1 MIACEFLDSLT
12 TKDTLTVFS
21 GLLTPL
27 LAIIATYIAWQQ
39 WRTNHIKLQHDLYD
53 RRLVV
58 YLALMEFLAH
68 ISRNASAD
76 INSGISFIQKTKESY
91 FLFGKEIPEYLES
104 IYKKSV
110 QLDYLHKK
118 LHESNLPVG
127 EERSRAAQ
135 ESCDLSI
142 WFGDQFEIGRKK
154 FEKYLKLY

>member
-1 MIACEFLDSLT
+1 M
-12 TKDTLTVFS
+12 
-21 GLLTPL
+21 
-27 LAIIATYIAWQQ
+27 
-39 WRTNHIKLQHDLYD
+39 
-53 RRLVV
+53 
-58 YLALMEFLAH
+58 
-68 ISRNASAD
+68 
-76 INSGISFIQKTKESY
+76 QKTKESY

-142 WFGDQFEIGRKK
+142 WFGDQFETGRKN